1 MADTALDCHLA
12 LDPSVRDAAR
22 QRLASIRGHIE
33 GIVRMLERE
42 DIYCVDVLRQIKAV
56 DGALAKVGDAVLRS
70 HLHHHVTNAQARGDA
85 DQIVDELMEILKYR

>member
-1 MADTALDCHLA
+1 MADPTVQCQLA
-12 LDPSVRDAAR
+12 LDPEVRDSAR

-56 DGALAKVGDAVLRS
+56 DGALAKVGDTVLRS
-70 HLHHHVTNAQARGDA
+70 HLHHHVTSARERGDA
-85 DQIVDELMEILKYR
+85 DRIVDELMEILKYR